1 MVYEC
6 DLWGFYMGSRF
17 KKGSPNGALSSYS
30 QNLGSAL
37 SRQQA
42 KIAERA
48 ARVEAEQA
56 SKMKSAFIA
65 NMSHELR
72 TPLNAILGFS
82 RILKKA
88 ESTELAPEQVAEFSG
103 YIHEAAD
110 HLLGVVNS
118 ILNISKIE
126 SGATML
132 DVQDVAICEIIR
144 SAICLIELKAKENN
158 ILLHEEYETD
168 LAVMRGDPMRLKQI
182 YTNLLSNA
190 VKFTPAGGSVSV
202 CVKSFENTKLMVT
215 IGDTGIG
222 MDQSEIEVAMSPF
235 GQLDN
240 KLSREQEGTGL
251 GLAIAKGL
259 IEQHGGKMEISSA
272 RGEGTIIATVL
283 PVDVCEQKQKRAEKV
298 AA

>member
-1 MVYEC
+1 
-6 DLWGFYMGSRF
+6 MGSRF
-17 KKGSPNGALSSYS
+17 KKGSQNGALSSYS

-82 RILKKA
+82 KILKKA
-88 ESTELAPEQVAEFSG
+88 ENTELKPDQVVEFSG
-103 YIHEAAD
+103 YIHDAAD
-110 HLLGVVNS
+110 HLLCVVNS

-126 SGATML
+126 SGTTML
-132 DVQDVAICEIIR
+132 DVQDVTIGEVLR
-144 SAICLIELKAKENN
+144 SAVKFIEIKADESG
-158 ILLHEEYETD
+158 ISLFQEYEAD
-168 LAVMRGDPMRLKQI
+168 LGIMRGDPVRLKQVYI
-182 YTNLLSNA
+182 NLLSNA
-190 VKFTPAGGSVSV
+190 VKFTQSGGSVSV
-202 CVKSFENTKLMVT
+202 SAKNFGENKLMVT

-222 MDQSEIEVAMSPF
+222 MDQAEVEVALSPF
-235 GQLDN
+235 GQVDN

-259 IEQHGGKMEISSA
+259 IEQHGGNLEISSA
-272 RGEGTIIATVL
+272 KGEGTIVATIL
-283 PVDVCEQKQKRAEKV
+283 PLEVSEQKQKLSNKV

>member
-1 MVYEC
+1 
-6 DLWGFYMGSRF
+6 MGSRF
-17 KKGSPNGALSSYS
+17 KKGSQTGGLSAYS
-30 QNLGSAL
+30 QNLGIAL

-82 RILKKA
+82 KILQRA
-88 ESTELAPEQVAEFSG
+88 ENTEIKPDQVVEFSN
-103 YIHEAAD
+103 YIHDAAD
-110 HLLGVVNS
+110 HLLCVVNS

-126 SGATML
+126 SGTTVL
-132 DVQDVAICEIIR
+132 DVQDVCVPEIIR
-144 SAICLIELKAKENN
+144 SAVKFIKLRAQKSN
-158 ILLHEEYETD
+158 ISLFEEYESD
-168 LAVMRGDPMRLKQI
+168 LPIMRGDPVRLKQV

-190 VKFTPAGGSVSV
+190 VKFTPDGGCVSVSV
-202 CVKSFENTKLMVT
+202 KSFMANKLMVS

-222 MDQSEIEVAMSPF
+222 MNQQELEVALSPF
-235 GQLDN
+235 GQVDN

-259 IEQHGGKMEISSA
+259 IEQHGGKLEISSA
-272 RGEGTIIATVL
+272 PGEGTIVATVL
-283 PVDVCEQKQKRAEKV
+283 PIDVTEQKQSLSDKV

>member
-1 MVYEC
+1 
-6 DLWGFYMGSRF
+6 MGSRF
-17 KKGSPNGALSSYS
+17 KKGSQNGALSSYS

-37 SRQQA
+37 SLQKAR
-42 KIAERA
+42 IAEHT

-56 SKMKSAFIA
+56 NKMKSAFIA

-82 RILKKA
+82 KILKKA
-88 ESTELAPEQVAEFSG
+88 ESTDFAPEQIVEFSS

-110 HLLGVVNS
+110 HLLDVVNS

-126 SGATML
+126 SGTTML
-132 DVQDVAICEIIR
+132 DVQDVSICEILR
-144 SAICLIELKAKENN
+144 SAIRFIELKAKDNN
-158 ILLHEEYETD
+158 ITLHEEYESD
-168 LAVMRGDPMRLKQI
+168 LAILRGDPVRLKQI

-190 VKFTPAGGSVSV
+190 VKFTPSGGSISI
-202 CVKSFENTKLMVT
+202 CVASFENKKLMVT

-222 MDQSEIEVAMSPF
+222 MNQAEIEVAISPF
-235 GQLDN
+235 GQVDN

-259 IEQHGGKMEISSA
+259 IEQHGGKLEISSA
-272 RGEGTIIATVL
+272 RGKGTVVATIL
-283 PVDVCEQKQKRAEKV
+283 PVEASEQKQKLSEKV